1 MEVSVMESVG
11 AILKRMVESD
21 PALGGLVETADAG
34 VMREPPPD
42 GDKDGHRI
50 GCITPPDF
58 DE

>member
-34 VMREPPPD
+34 VMREPLPD
-42 GDKDGHRI
+42 SDKDGHRS